1 MSSALQLTATAT
13 ILNGNGLAPNVALS
27 NAISSFGSL
36 PTISYTANVF
46 SAAASTLDSGDAY
59 LGTVL
64 SNLGVGVSNNV
75 LWLLDYYPSN
85 ASPVCSTSLGYIF
98 QSNVISSIANIGN
111 LAGVSRTL
119 SLSLIHI

>member
-59 LGTVL
+59 LGRCYPILEWEFLTMFFGCWIIILVMHRQFAQHHWAIYFKVML
-64 SNLGVGVSNNV
+64 FLALLILAILLG
-75 LWLLDYYPSN
+75 
-85 ASPVCSTSLGYIF
+85 
-98 QSNVISSIANIGN
+98 
-111 LAGVSRTL
+111 
-119 SLSLIHI
+119 